1 MNAITDV
8 RHLQFAKNSLK
19 EIDSK
24 YRQIKLEYD
33 EETRSIWTYIK
44 PNGVAC
50 YNLGV
55 LNDIRNNDLEFKR
68 NNGQAVCNGQ
78 AFPVDFFISASGVNH
93 VFNYGGDL
101 ALFVQ
106 LIKARDREALLYY
119 AKLCIDCIYARVIN
133 YETSAITI
141 SLVQGDALGG
151 GFETA
156 LASNVIIVEDS
167 ARMGFP
173 EILFNLFPGM
183 GAYSLVAR
191 RLGARKAEEI
201 ILGGKLYEAQELLEI
216 GLVDMV
222 VPKGQGENAVYDY
235 MHQNKR
241 RLNGMQA
248 LYGCKRFLNPIT
260 YQELLQITEIWV
272 DAALRITDKDL
283 KMMGRLVRSQMK
295 RQHALQA
302 HEVAVESHMGFAMEE

>member
-119 AKLCIDCIYARVIN
+119 AKLCIDCIYARVFFFVF
-133 YETSAITI
+133 SVF
-141 SLVQGDALGG
+141 SFSFVFGVVFGG
-151 GFETA
+151 GF
-156 LASNVIIVEDS
+156 V
-167 ARMGFP
+167 
-173 EILFNLFPGM
+173 
-183 GAYSLVAR
+183 LV
-191 RLGARKAEEI
+191 L
-201 ILGGKLYEAQELLEI
+201 
-216 GLVDMV
+216 
-222 VPKGQGENAVYDY
+222 
-235 MHQNKR
+235 
-241 RLNGMQA
+241 
-248 LYGCKRFLNPIT
+248 
-260 YQELLQITEIWV
+260 
-272 DAALRITDKDL
+272 
-283 KMMGRLVRSQMK
+283 
-295 RQHALQA
+295 
-302 HEVAVESHMGFAMEE
+302 